1 MKSRIYIILGAG
13 SGLGYQVSETLTKT
27 SNIIG
32 TYNSFK
38 KNNSKN
44 IKFVKL
50 DISKNKDIENFFKN
64 HKRILSK
71 YKEII
76 LISFITLADTK
87 IIINNDIKTIKK
99 IINLNIS
106 SVYYFTSKLIKNFL
120 GKKLSIILTSSSRAI
135 TGDKGISLYSISKNS
150 MHSFVKSI
158 AIEYGGLNVRANV
171 ISLGFFKT
179 KLWDDLNLNLKKEL
193 INKTSVK
200 RMGNIRE
207 LNSTIKYIIQ
217 CDYLNGGVIYLDGG
231 YGLS

>member
-1 MKSRIYIILGAG
+1 
-13 SGLGYQVSETLTKT
+13 
-27 SNIIG
+27 
-32 TYNSFK
+32 
-38 KNNSKN
+38 
-44 IKFVKL
+44 
-50 DISKNKDIENFFKN
+50 
-64 HKRILSK
+64 
-71 YKEII
+71 
-76 LISFITLADTK
+76 
-87 IIINNDIKTIKK
+87 
-99 IINLNIS
+99 
-106 SVYYFTSKLIKNFL
+106 
-120 GKKLSIILTSSSRAI
+120 
-135 TGDKGISLYSISKNS
+135 